1 MKKKQVAV
9 VYNLDGNTMTV
20 KFNNSFPLISGKKT
34 AKEGMEPHVS
44 RVKLYRKTSQSKR
57 GLLGIKYHPSY
68 YVGDAQIETTG
79 KHNQYVLRSDLKE
92 SRLKSGDEIVV
103 EYVTSLKK

>member
-9 VYNLDGNTMTV
+9 VHNLDGNTMTV
-20 KFNNSFPLISGKKT
+20 KFNNSFSLTSEKKT
-34 AKEGMEPHVS
+34 VKEEMKPYVS
-44 RVKLYRKTSQSKR
+44 CVKLYRKTSQSKR

-68 YVGDAQIETTG
+68 YVGDAQMEATS
-79 KHNQYVLRSDLKE
+79 KQNQYVLKSDLKG
-92 SRLKSGDEIVV
+92 SRLKNGDEIVV